1 MKDILNKREGE
12 REKKKKT
19 IKRWNYSSPLK
30 HELKKKVCYRCYCS
44 RSMLHKNLIM
54 IEI

>member
-12 REKKKKT
+12 RKKKKT

-30 HELKKKVCYRCYCS
+30 FVTDVIVLEVCYI
-44 RSMLHKNLIM
+44 KI
-54 IEI
+54 